1 MNSPQTPD
9 PTPHSPFR
17 FPSRLYAI
25 ADDAASSLPLS
36 EQVTLLLTAGV
47 KVIQIRSKQL
57 ADAALLAAL
66 NDAAPRC
73 AAAGALLIIN
83 DRVDLCLES
92 GASGVHLGQ
101 TDMPVEQARD
111 KLGPHKIIGYST
123 HNNEEFTR
131 GLATSADYLALGPI
145 FPTATKKVE
154 HEHHGV
160 TGLYQYLQKC
170 DRPLVAIGGISRD
183 SFPVVLATNAASVAV
198 IGAIWRQKNPTAA
211 ARALL
216 IQAGEGPA
224 AKAGHG
230 S

>member
-1 MNSPQTPD
+1 L
-9 PTPHSPFR
+9 PTSFK

-25 ADDAASSLPLS
+25 ADDSASPLPLG
-36 EQVTLLLTAGV
+36 EQVAILLSAGV
-47 KVIQIRSKQL
+47 KVIQVRCKQL
-57 ADAALLAAL
+57 ADAELLAVL
-66 NDAAPRC
+66 NDAVPRC
-73 AAAGALLIIN
+73 AAAGALLIVN
-83 DRVDLCLES
+83 DRVDICAQS

-101 TDMPVEQARD
+101 SDMPVAEARE
-111 KLGPHKIIGYST
+111 KLGPHKLIGYST
-123 HNNEEFTR
+123 HNNEEFIR

-160 TGLYQYLQKC
+160 TGLYQSLQKC

-183 SFPVVLATNAASVAV
+183 SFPVVLATGAASVAV

-224 AKAGHG
+224 LRVL